1 MKVVIVG
8 CGRVGAG
15 LANLLS
21 EDGHDVTIIDK
32 EEGSFSRLG
41 KKTKARAVLGVGI
54 DLDLLKEA
62 GIEKADA
69 FAAVTNG
76 DNSNYMCS
84 RLAKEVFRV
93 PKVVARLYDPNRL
106 ALFKNAG
113 IPAMCST
120 IIGARALR
128 EMITRGA
135 VATHLMADRRFLAEE
150 LAVTNES
157 VGKTISEIEKERDAK
172 VVAVFRATDVLLP
185 QPTDLVHAAD
195 VLLCI
200 RPTMPLLGM

>member
-21 EDGHDVTIIDK
+21 DDGHEVSVIDK
-32 EEGSFSRLG
+32 EVNSFSRLG
-41 KKTKARAVLGVGI
+41 RKTKARAVLGVGI
-54 DLDLLKEA
+54 DLDLLREA

-76 DNSNYMCS
+76 DNTNYMSS
-84 RLAKEVFRV
+84 RLAKEVFHV

-106 ALFKNAG
+106 DLFRNAG
-113 IPAMCST
+113 IPAMCPT
-120 IIGARALR
+120 IMGARALR

-135 VATHLMADRRFLAEE
+135 VNTHLMVDRRFSAEE
-150 LAVTNES
+150 SVATDES
-157 VGKTISEIEKERDAK
+157 VGKTVSEIEKERNAK
-172 VVAVFRATDVLLP
+172 VVTVFRGSEILMPQATDLIHAGDVLLS
-185 QPTDLVHAAD
+185 
-195 VLLCI
+195 I
-200 RPTMPLLGM
+200 RPTAPIPGA